1 MAQDIKTAFVA
12 GATGYLGRR
21 IVTQLVTRGYGV
33 KALVR
38 PGSDRSG
45 LPEGVSLVEAEATD
59 PKTLLGIMDDVD
71 LVISALGLTRQTD
84 RLSYMDVDYQ
94 ANLNLLREAVNAEV
108 KSFTYVHV
116 MTRGAPASDL
126 VAAKARFVATLQ
138 TAPLQTCVI
147 RPNGFF
153 SDMEEILEMARRGR
167 VWLIGDGSV
176 RLNPIDGN
184 DLAKAIVDSIEAK
197 EEDIEIGGP
206 QILSL
211 DQIADLAFLA
221 LSRSPRVT
229 HLPLWLGRAALW
241 AMKRFAP
248 RHIWG
253 PFEFF
258 LSSCQNDAIGPCYG
272 EHQLSHHFRSLC
284 SDTGPTDTGP
294 ADMTPVTPR

>member
-21 IVTQLVTRGYGV
+21 IVAQLVARGYDV

-38 PGSDRSG
+38 VGSDRSG
-45 LPEGVSLVEAEATD
+45 IPDGVELVQAEATD
-59 PKTLLGIMDDVD
+59 PETLRGIMAGVD
-71 LVISALGLTRQTD
+71 LVVSALGLTRQTD

-94 ANLNLLREAVNAEV
+94 ANLNLLREAVNAGV
-108 KSFTYVHV
+108 AQFAYVHV
-116 MTRGAPASDL
+116 LTRGTPASEL

-138 TAPLQTCVI
+138 TAPLKACVI

-153 SDMEEILEMARRGR
+153 GDMEEILAMAKRGR

-176 RLNPIDGN
+176 RINPIDGS
-184 DLAKAIVDSIEAK
+184 DLAKATLDSIEADA
-197 EEDIEIGGP
+197 EDVEIGGP

-211 DQIADLAFLA
+211 DQIADLAFMA
-221 LSRSPRVT
+221 LDRSPRIT
-229 HLPLWLGRAALW
+229 HLPLWAGRAAL
-241 AMKRFAP
+241 AVMKRLAP

-258 LSSCQNDAIGPCYG
+258 LTSCQQDAIGPCHG
-272 EHQLSHHFRSLC
+272 DRLLSNHFMALC
-284 SDTGPTDTGP
+284 SGTGTTGF
-294 ADMTPVTPR
+294 ATVSPR

>member
-21 IVTQLVTRGYGV
+21 IVAELLSRGYEV

-38 PGSDRSG
+38 PGSDTSG
-45 LPEGVSLVEAEATD
+45 LPGSVEQIEAEATA
-59 PKTLLGIMDDVD
+59 PATLDGIMQGVD
-71 LVISALGLTRQTD
+71 MVISALGLTRQTD

-94 ANLNLLREAVNAEV
+94 ANLNLLREAVEAGV
-108 KSFTYVHV
+108 KRFAYVHV
-116 MTRGAPASDL
+116 LTRGTPASDL

-138 TAPLQTCVI
+138 TAPLETCVI

-153 SDMEEILEMARRGR
+153 SDMEAILEMAKRGR
-167 VWLIGDGSV
+167 VWLIGNGSV
-176 RLNPIDGN
+176 RINPIDGS
-184 DLAKAIVDSIEAK
+184 DLAAAILDGLEADAK
-197 EEDIEIGGP
+197 DIEIGGP

-221 LSRSPRVT
+221 LDRRSKIT
-229 HLPLWLGRAALW
+229 HLPLWVGRAALSF
-241 AMKRFAP
+241 MKRFAP

-258 LSSCQNDAIGPCYG
+258 LTSCREDAIGPCHG
-272 EHQLSHHFRSLC
+272 ERSLSHHFKSLC
-284 SDTGPTDTGP
+284 SDSAS
-294 ADMTPVTPR
+294 ADMAAVTSR